1 MVDDKNEGSVES
13 EPGRERGY
21 KEIAGGIGHWASGL
35 IHLHSDLL
43 YHLESRGIGQ
53 CMLIYHIIYYIYI

>member
-1 MVDDKNEGSVES
+1 MIDDKNEGSVES

-35 IHLHSDLL
+35 IHLQSDLL
-43 YHLESRGIGQ
+43 YHLESSRGIG
-53 CMLIYHIIYYIYI
+53 